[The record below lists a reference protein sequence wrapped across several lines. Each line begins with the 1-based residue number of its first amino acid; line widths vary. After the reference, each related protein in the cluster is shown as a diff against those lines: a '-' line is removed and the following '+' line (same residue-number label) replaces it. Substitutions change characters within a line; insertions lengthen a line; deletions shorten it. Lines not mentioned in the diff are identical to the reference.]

1 MINFS
6 VTHPIWVAG
15 NIYQRVIILSM
26 PLNSFFLFCKDN
38 RKEVKK
44 ENSNLSNSEVT
55 AILGEQWRNAGVSVK
70 EKYQDLAKK
79 NREVN

>member
-1 MINFS
+1 
-6 VTHPIWVAG
+6 
-15 NIYQRVIILSM
+15 M

-79 NREVN
+79 NREVNSCYNTVLTFLTSPLF